1 MTKEIKKTKIDNN
14 DFLLSL
20 RQELINT
27 QNLRFKFTFQKLI
40 FIISL
45 LGVGSISS
53 GLTGM
58 TGLKNLIY
66 FVPFA
71 SFMFDFYIIGENFGI
86 RRIGTYLKFSDKIS
100 NQEKY
105 WEYLLNIPK
114 NVNRDLFAIHGNVY
128 STIISILLSTFMI
141 LVTIEEKTGDIIW
154 NLSTLNIAW
163 IILVVIASLTS
174 WIIYPIIMNNRL
186 LRFKISLN
194 KNYSDWETKI
204 EDERSKLSNF
214 NGKKRKDFK
223 RIKNDI
229 LKIYNN
235 TESDSFWNKMRKIFK

>member
-1 MTKEIKKTKIDNN
+1 MTKGLKKIKMDNN
-14 DFLLSL
+14 DFFPSL

-45 LGVGSISS
+45 LGIGSISN
-53 GLTGM
+53 GLNGI

-100 NQEKY
+100 SQEKY

-141 LVTIEEKTGDIIW
+141 LVTIEEKTEVITW

-163 IILVVIASLTS
+163 LILVAFASLTS

-194 KNYSDWETKI
+194 KNYSDWEDKI
-204 EDERSKLSNF
+204 KDEKIKLSNF
-214 NGKKRKDFK
+214 NGKKREDFK
-223 RIKNDI
+223 QLKNEI
-229 LKIYNN
+229 LQIYSN
-235 TESDSFWNKMRKIFK
+235 TESDSC